1 MRNSTVTGICIS
13 LVLACAVCAG
23 SPAKGEA
30 FSSKNIPLPEH
41 PRPDFQRAQ
50 WLNLNGPWEFRF
62 DEKDAGRKRQWFK
75 GDIAF
80 HESIMVPFPWGS
92 KLSGVE
98 DKADIGWYRRSITV
112 PESLLGGRIFLV
124 IGASDWRTTAWLDG
138 NLLGDYQ
145 GGYTPFEFDITRYVK
160 QGASHSLVLRVDDTP
175 HKFKLEGKQGY
186 GRAAGIWQTV
196 YLEARPQIAIETIHF
211 TPDID
216 TEKVSVE
223 ATLDKPVPAGTK
235 LQLRFKSRD
244 MANPTVTAPV
254 RKGARNVSFEVEIPK
269 PRLWS
274 LEDPYLYEVEAAL
287 QGPGSAEDVVSTYF
301 GMRKIGVV
309 NLPGTDFAYIA
320 LNDKPVYLQTALD
333 QAYHPEGYYTFPSDE
348 FMRDEILRSRRIGL
362 NGQRIHIKV
371 EVPRKLYWADRL
383 GVLIMADVP
392 NSWGPPDAAAR
403 QETETA
409 LRGMIRRDYN
419 HPSIFSWV
427 NFNETWGLKTGK
439 KGYLPETQ
447 EWVASIY
454 ELTKKLDPSRLV
466 EDNSPCNHDHVAT
479 DINSWHAYLP
489 GYGWRQRLEQIT
501 RDTYP
506 GSKWNYIGGRTQG
519 SQPLFNSECG
529 NVWGYQGSAGDVDW
543 SWDYHIMINEF
554 RRHPKICGWLYTEHH
569 DVINEWNGYYK
580 YDRSNKFTG
589 MSDLVDGMSLND
601 LHGKFYLASE
611 RELCRDVKPGEKV
624 DVPLYASFMTN
635 AAMGRKLMLRAE
647 LSGWDTLG
655 RHETYSHY
663 DREISYSPWMNKE
676 LEPLSVTMPGKPA
689 LAILSLVLE
698 DESGSVLHRN
708 FTTYLV
714 SKGKSPRQ
722 ETLSSDSGKVK
733 VVRFAPNSFKKA
745 EWSVKQWNVLEGL
758 KVNGA
763 GAGYFEYKLPWPAGL
778 KVADIAKANFRVEV
792 SAKQLFGKDKEGA
805 REQEGDFMRGKG
817 THDPS
822 SNPNSYPM
830 TDETRFPSAVRV
842 SVAGRTVGAFDLRDD
857 PADHRGILS
866 WHSQKRDRKLREAG
880 SYGYLINAH
889 IPKSVLKEAASKKEI
904 TLRLEVDDAL
914 AGGLAIY
921 GERFGRYPL
930 DPTFTFVLKK

>member
-1 MRNSTVTGICIS
+1 MRSTATVKMCVTFVLVSLIC
-13 LVLACAVCAG
+13 AW
-23 SPAKGEA
+23 SPAKGEV
-30 FSSKNIPLPEH
+30 FSSENIPLPEH
-41 PRPDFQRAQ
+41 PRPDFQRQQ
-50 WLNLNGPWEFRF
+50 WLNLNGPWRFRF
-62 DEKDAGRKRQWFK
+62 DEDDAGRKERWFDA
-75 GDIAF
+75 GVEFPDT
-80 HESIMVPFPWGS
+80 IMVPFPWGS

-98 DKADIGWYRRSITV
+98 DKADIGWYRRSITA
-112 PESLLGGRIFLV
+112 PESFRSQRTFLV
-124 IGASDWRTTAWLDG
+124 IGACDWHTTAWLDG
-138 NLLGDYQ
+138 NVLGEYQ

-160 QGASHSLVLRVDDTP
+160 QGQTHRLVLRVDDTP

-196 YLEARPQIAIETIHF
+196 YLEARPEVALETVHF

-216 TEKVSVE
+216 DEKVSVE
-223 ATLDKPVPAGTK
+223 ATLDKAAPANTR
-235 LQLRFKSRD
+235 LQLTLKLGD
-244 MANPTVTAPV
+244 PGNPSVIKTVQ
-254 RKGARNVSFEVEIPK
+254 KGAREIRFDFPIPK
-269 PRLWS
+269 PHLWS
-274 LEDPYLYEVEAAL
+274 LEDPYLYQVEAVL
-287 QGPGSAEDVVSTYF
+287 QGPDKAEDRVSTYF
-301 GMRKIGVV
+301 GMRKISVV
-309 NLPGTDFAYIA
+309 NLPGTDFAYVA
-320 LNDKPVYLQTALD
+320 LNDKPVYLQMALD
-333 QAYHPEGYYTFPSDE
+333 QAYHPEGFYTFPSDE

-392 NSWGPPDAAAR
+392 NSWGPPDAQAR

-419 HPSIFSWV
+419 HPAIFSWV
-427 NFNETWGLKTGK
+427 NFNETWGLKTGNQ
-439 KGYLPETQ
+439 GYTVETQ
-447 EWVASIY
+447 RWVASIY
-454 ELTKKLDPSRLV
+454 ELTKKLDPTRLV
-466 EDNSPCNHDHVAT
+466 EDNSPCNNDHVAT

-489 GYGWRQRLEQIT
+489 GYGWRERLEQIA

-519 SQPLFNSECG
+519 NQPLFNSECG
-529 NVWGYQGSAGDVDW
+529 NVWGYEGSAGDVDW

-554 RRHPKICGWLYTEHH
+554 RRHPEICGWLYTEHH

-580 YDRSNKFTG
+580 YDRSDKYTG

-601 LHGKFYLASE
+601 LHDRFYLASE
-611 RELCRDVKPGEKV
+611 RELCRNVKPGESV
-624 DVPLYASFMTN
+624 NVPLYASFMTD
-635 AAMGRKLMLRAE
+635 AAVGKELTLHAK
-647 LSGWDTLG
+647 LSGRDALG
-655 RHETYSHY
+655 RHEVYSQY
-663 DREISYSPWMNKE
+663 ERTISSSPWMNKE

-698 DESGSVLHRN
+698 DGAGSILHRN

-714 SKGKSPRQ
+714 SEGKSPRE
-722 ETLSSDSGKVK
+722 ETIASDSGKIR
-733 VVRFAPNSFKKA
+733 VVRFAPDSFKKA
-745 EWSVKQWNVLEGL
+745 EWSFKQWNVLEGL

-763 GAGYFEYKLPWPAGL
+763 GAGYFEYSLPWPAGL
-778 KVADIAKANFRVEV
+778 KVGDVAEADFRVEV
-792 SAKQLFGKDKEGA
+792 SAKQLFGKDREGA
-805 REQEGDFMRGKG
+805 QTRGGDFMRGKG

-842 SVAGRTVGAFDLRDD
+842 RVAGRTVGAFDLQDD

-880 SYGYLINAH
+880 SYGYLIKAH
-889 IPKSVLKEAASKKEI
+889 IPKAVLAEAASTGEI

-914 AGGLAIY
+914 PGGLAIY

-930 DPTFTFVLKK
+930 DPTIAFVLNE

>member
-1 MRNSTVTGICIS
+1 MRNAIVTGICVCFVS
-13 LVLACAVCAG
+13 VCAAN
-23 SPAKGEA
+23 PAMGEA

-41 PRPDFQRAQ
+41 PRPDFQRPQ

-62 DEKDAGRKRQWFK
+62 DEKDMGRKRQWFR
-75 GDIAF
+75 GDINF
-80 HESIMVPFPWGS
+80 PESIMVPFPWGS

-98 DKADIGWYRRSITV
+98 DKADIGWYRRSITI
-112 PESLLGGRIFLV
+112 PESLLGGRVFLV
-124 IGASDWRTTAWLDG
+124 VGASDWRTTAWLDG

-145 GGYTPFEFDITRYVK
+145 GGYTPFEFDITRHVK
-160 QGASHSLVLRVDDTP
+160 QGRTHSVVLRVDDTP

-186 GRAAGIWQTV
+186 GRAAGIWQTI
-196 YLEARPQIAIETIHF
+196 YLEARPEVALETVHF

-216 TEKVSVE
+216 DEKVTVE
-223 ATLDKPVPAGTK
+223 ATLDQPAPADMK
-235 LQLRFKSRD
+235 LQLEFKSQYL
-244 MANPTVTAPV
+244 ANLNVLKTV
-254 RKGARNVSFEVEIPK
+254 RKGAREIRFDVAIK
-269 PRLWS
+269 EPRLWS
-274 LEDPYLYEVEAAL
+274 LDDPYLYEVEVAL
-287 QGPGSAEDVVSTYF
+287 QGPDKAEDRASTYF
-301 GMRKIGVV
+301 GMRKISVV
-309 NLPGTDFAYIA
+309 NLPGTDFPYIA
-320 LNDKPVYLQTALD
+320 LNNKPVYLQTALD
-333 QAYHPEGYYTFPSDE
+333 QAYHPEGYYTFPSDD

-392 NSWGPPDAAAR
+392 NSWGPPDAQAR

-439 KGYLPETQ
+439 QGYLPETQ

-466 EDNSPCNHDHVAT
+466 EDNSPCNNDHVAT

-489 GYGWRQRLEQIT
+489 GYGWRERLAQIT

-543 SWDYHIMINEF
+543 SWDYHIMMNEF
-554 RRHPKICGWLYTEHH
+554 RRHPEICGWLYTEHH

-580 YDRSNKFTG
+580 YDRSEKYTG

-601 LHGKFYLASE
+601 LHGRFYLASE
-611 RELCRDVKPGEKV
+611 RELCRDVKPGENV
-624 DVPLYASFMTN
+624 RVPLYASFMTD
-635 AAMGRKLMLRAE
+635 APVGKRLTLRAE

-655 RHETYSHY
+655 NREIYSQY
-663 DREISYSPWMNKE
+663 ERNISYSPWMNRE
-676 LEPLSVTMPGKPA
+676 LEPLSVTMPGRPA
-689 LAILSLVLE
+689 LAILGLVLE
-698 DESGSVLHRN
+698 DEWGSVLHRN
-708 FTTYLV
+708 FTTYIV
-714 SKGKSPRQ
+714 SQGKSPRQ
-722 ETLSSDSGKVK
+722 EALTSDSGKVK
-733 VVRFAPNSFKKA
+733 VVRFAPGSFDKS
-745 EWSVKQWNVLEGL
+745 EWSIKQWNVLEGL

-763 GAGYFEYKLPWPAGL
+763 GAGYFEYSVPWPTGL
-778 KVADIAKANFRVEV
+778 TVADITEANFRVEV
-792 SAKQLFGKDKEGA
+792 SAKQLFGKDIKGA
-805 REQEGDFMRGKG
+805 RKQDGDFMRGKG

-842 SVAGRTVGAFDLRDD
+842 RVAGRTVGTFDLRDD

-866 WHSQKRDRKLREAG
+866 WHSQKRDKKLREAG
-880 SYGYLINAH
+880 SYGYLVSAH
-889 IPKSVLKEAASKKEI
+889 IPKSVLKQAASKKEI

-914 AGGLAIY
+914 PGGLAIY

-930 DPTFTFVLKK
+930 DPTIVFVLKN

>member
-1 MRNSTVTGICIS
+1 MTR
-13 LVLACAVCAG
+13 
-23 SPAKGEA
+23 GEA
-30 FSSKNIPLPEH
+30 FSSENIPLPEH
-41 PRPDFQRAQ
+41 PRPDFQRPQ
-50 WLNLNGPWEFRF
+50 WLNLNGPWQFRF
-62 DEKDAGRKRQWFK
+62 DAKDAGRKKQWF
-75 GDIAF
+75 GADVDF
-80 HESIMVPFPWGS
+80 PDTIMVPFPWGS

-98 DKADIGWYRRSITV
+98 DKADIGWYRRSVTV
-112 PESLLGGRIFLV
+112 PESLLGGRVLLV
-124 IGASDWRTTAWLDG
+124 VGASDWHTTAWLDG

-145 GGYTPFEFDITRYVK
+145 GGYTPFEFDITRYVRK
-160 QGASHSLVLRVDDTP
+160 GKAQSLVLRVDDTP

-196 YLEARPQIAIETIHF
+196 YLEARPEVALDTVHF

-216 TEKVSVE
+216 NEKVSVK
-223 ATLDKPVPAGTK
+223 ATLDKPAPADMK
-235 LQLRFKSRD
+235 LKLVFKAHD
-244 MANPTVTAPV
+244 LANPNVVKTIP
-254 RKGARNVSFEVEIPK
+254 KGQKEIGFDVAIAK

-274 LEDPYLYEVEAAL
+274 LDDPYLYEVEAAL
-287 QGPGSAEDVVSTYF
+287 QGSGKAEDRVSTYF
-301 GMRKIGVV
+301 GMRKISVV

-320 LNDKPVYLQTALD
+320 LNNKPVYLQTALD
-333 QAYHPEGYYTFPSDE
+333 QSYHPDGYYTFPSDE

-371 EVPRKLYWADRL
+371 EVPRKLYWGDRL

-392 NSWGPPDAAAR
+392 NSWGPPDAQMR

-439 KGYLPETQ
+439 QGYTPETQ
-447 EWVASIY
+447 EWVASMY
-454 ELTKKLDPSRLV
+454 RLTKKLDASRLA
-466 EDNSPCNHDHVAT
+466 EDNSPCNYDHVAT

-489 GYGWRQRLEQIT
+489 GYGWRERLEQIT

-519 SQPLFNSECG
+519 REPLFNSECG

-554 RRHPKICGWLYTEHH
+554 RRHPEICGWLYTEHH

-580 YDRSNKFTG
+580 YDRSEKYTG
-589 MSDLVDGMSLND
+589 MPELVKGMSLND
-601 LHGKFYLASE
+601 LHSRFYIASE
-611 RELCRDVKPGEKV
+611 RELCRDVQPGEKIS
-624 DVPLYASFMTN
+624 VPLYASFMTDEPAGEN
-635 AAMGRKLMLRAE
+635 LTLRAE

-655 RHETYSHY
+655 R
-663 DREISYSPWMNKE
+663 REVYAQYRRKVSYRPWMNGE
-676 LEPLSVTMPGKPA
+676 LEPLSVTMPRKPA
-689 LAILSLVLE
+689 VALLSLALL
-698 DESGSVLHRN
+698 DKAGHVLHRN

-714 SKGKSPRQ
+714 SDGRSPRD
-722 ETLSSDSGKVK
+722 ETIASDSGNMR
-733 VVRFAPNSFKKA
+733 VVRFAPDSFTKA
-745 EWSVKQWNVLEGL
+745 QWSVKKWNVLDGL

-763 GAGYFEYKLPWPAGL
+763 GAGYFEYSIPWPAGL
-778 KVADIAKANFRVEV
+778 KVEDIAEASFRAEV

-805 REQEGDFMRGKG
+805 RTQGGDFMRGKG

-842 SVAGRTVGAFDLRDD
+842 CVAGTIVGAFDLQDD
-857 PADHRGILS
+857 PADHRGVLS

-889 IPKSVLKEAASKKEI
+889 IPKSVLKKAASKKQM
-904 TLRLEVDDAL
+904 TLRLDVDDAL
-914 AGGLAIY
+914 PGGLAIY

-930 DPTFTFVLKK
+930 DPTFTFVLKE